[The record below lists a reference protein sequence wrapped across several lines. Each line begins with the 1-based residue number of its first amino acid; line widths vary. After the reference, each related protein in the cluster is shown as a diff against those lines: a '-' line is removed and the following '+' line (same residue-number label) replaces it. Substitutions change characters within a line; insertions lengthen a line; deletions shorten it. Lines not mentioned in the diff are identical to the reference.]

1 MVDKNDKGSDSLSS
15 ELRRLQEQ
23 IRLWI
28 RDIEADNSRL
38 QQQVEQLQHQLER
51 TEAERLTALI
61 AREEGQERWERERT
75 DLVLDLLQK
84 MGKGRPFILDMLETL
99 EETGSTLAPRD
110 VLAELERWIRDVSG
124 QRQKISR
131 FPTEAKAPG
140 GYIALT
146 PDELTDPSRGFD
158 IGNERPFA
166 GEQERVT
173 FRVVRKGWRLGT
185 QVLHPARLSAFGVE
199 ERPTASGERGDL

>member
-1 MVDKNDKGSDSLSS
+1 MANRLDKSSDSLSS

-23 IRLWI
+23 SRLWI

-61 AREEGQERWERERT
+61 AREEGQERWKRERA

-110 VLAELERWIRDVSG
+110 VLAEIKRWIRDVSG
-124 QRQKISR
+124 QRMSR
-131 FPTEAKAPG
+131 FPAEAKAPG
-140 GYIALT
+140 GYITLT

-166 GEQERVT
+166 DGRGRVT

-185 QVLHPARLSAFGVE
+185 QVLHPARLSAFGVGN
-199 ERPTASGERGDL
+199 RPMANMEGEDS